1 MRIII
6 FVLGFTVLVEAP
18 SLAVVD
24 LAAVEESD
32 VLAAVTAGLAA
43 TDGLTVA
50 TCLVTI
56 VLPSA
61 VMTTCFFSSS
71 IKFMCYIL
79 ILNVLFIQ
87 IKTVGI
93 YIYSSLI

>member
-1 MRIII
+1 MHFNIRIKNIKITSSEELTLRIII
-6 FVLGFTVLVEAP
+6 FVLGFTVLVAAP
-18 SLAVVD
+18 SLAAVG
-24 LAAVEESD
+24 LAADEESA

-71 IKFMCYIL
+71 
-79 ILNVLFIQ
+79 V
-87 IKTVGI
+87 
-93 YIYSSLI
+93 